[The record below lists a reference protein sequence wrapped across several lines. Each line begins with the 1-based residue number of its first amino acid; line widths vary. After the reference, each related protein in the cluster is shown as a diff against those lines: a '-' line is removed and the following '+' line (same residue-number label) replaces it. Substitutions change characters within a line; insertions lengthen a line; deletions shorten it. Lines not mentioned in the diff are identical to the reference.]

1 LATALV
7 TRSLPMTASAFVQC
21 RVTTEMKTLLR
32 TLAEREQITESTLV
46 RQLLE
51 VMLRRSASEEVPRA
65 ETLEK
70 VSRGRR

>member
-1 LATALV
+1 
-7 TRSLPMTASAFVQC
+7 MTASAFVQC

-32 TLAEREQITESTLV
+32 TLAEREQITESSLV

>member
-32 TLAEREQITESTLV
+32 TLAEREQITESALV

>member
-1 LATALV
+1 MATALV

-32 TLAEREQITESTLV
+32 TLAEREQITESALV

-65 ETLEK
+65 EI
-70 VSRGRR
+70 SRG

>member
-32 TLAEREQITESTLV
+32 TLAEREQITESALV

-65 ETLEK
+65 EVLEK

>member
-1 LATALV
+1 
-7 TRSLPMTASAFVQC
+7 MTASAFVQC

-32 TLAEREQITESTLV
+32 TLAEREQITESALV

>member
-32 TLAEREQITESTLV
+32 TLAEREQITESALV

-51 VMLRRSASEEVPRA
+51 VMLRRSASEEVPR
-65 ETLEK
+65 
-70 VSRGRR
+70 G

>member
-32 TLAEREQITESTLV
+32 TLAEREQITESSLV

>member
-65 ETLEK
+65 EVLEK
-70 VSRGRR
+70 ASRGRR

>member
-1 LATALV
+1 MATALV

-32 TLAEREQITESTLV
+32 TLAEREQITESSLV